1 MRTFVVGATLVLA
14 ASPVRAQEVQIV
26 RFPELGVENT
36 IPAGGEIYSYARVYS
51 VDGAQLDAEAKAGDW
66 LLERLYPAGTKLIPV
81 STKAKLK
88 ACAPEKDTLVASGPC
103 FLDDDGDGKFDRQAA
118 DEVTMARKMK
128 QPVPYSKTKI
138 SVVRQDSFKTVL
150 LYQGATADTL
160 RFSYR
165 EFKDDV
171 ARPAFTEDLSIPR
184 EPYPAMIMV
193 KNVQLEVAAVTG
205 MGLKYKVV
213 KVN

>member
-1 MRTFVVGATLVLA
+1 MRAFVVGATLMLA
-14 ASPVRAQEVQIV
+14 LSPAGAQEMQIV
-26 RFPELGVENT
+26 RFPEIGVENT
-36 IPAGGEIYSYARVYS
+36 IPAGGEIYSFARVYS
-51 VDGAQLDAEAKAGDW
+51 IDGAVLDDEAQTG
-66 LLERLYPAGTKLIPV
+66 LLFTKSRVPKGTKLVPV
-81 STKAKLK
+81 SSKAKFK
-88 ACAPEKDTLVASGPC
+88 ACVPYDGTFEARGPC
-103 FLDDDGDGKFDRQAA
+103 YLDDDGDGLFDRNAE
-118 DEVTMARKMK
+118 DEVAMAVKSK
-128 QPVPYSKTKI
+128 PSTPYSRTKL

-171 ARPAFTEDLSIPR
+171 ARPAFTEELSIPR